1 MTLPARAALPV
12 LVLLPLLAGCSGR
25 QHDPRALTREEV
37 LVTVSATGQADS
49 TPDQARFSAGVSSIG
64 ATGPAAGA
72 ANAAA
77 MNKVVSAMLALG
89 IEKRD
94 IQTRQL
100 SISRIDYGR
109 NRGRFEASNVV
120 AVTVRKVERA
130 GAAAAAATGAGANV
144 LSGPDLS
151 VGDPEA
157 AGRSAYAA
165 AYKEA
170 RARAEAY
177 AGAAGLKVARVLS
190 IDDGSAGGSP
200 TPYGDFAME
209 RAAAPRM
216 EAPPVFAGTNTST
229 ANVRVSFAL
238 GPKPK

>member
-1 MTLPARAALPV
+1 MTLPARTALPA
-12 LVLLPLLAGCSGR
+12 LALLPLLAACGDRS
-25 QHDPRALTREEV
+25 HDPRALARDEV

-77 MNKVVSAMLALG
+77 MNRVFGALTALG
-89 IEKRD
+89 IDRRD

-100 SISRIDYGR
+100 SIQRIDYGP

-120 AVTVRKVERA
+120 SVRVRKVDRA
-130 GAAAAAATGAGANV
+130 GAAIAAATGAGANV
-144 LSGPDLS
+144 LSGPELT
-151 VGDPEA
+151 VADPEA

-165 AYKEA
+165 AYKAA

-177 AGAAGLKVARVLS
+177 AGAAGMRVARTLT
-190 IDDGSAGGSP
+190 IDDGVSGGSP
-200 TPYGDFAME
+200 SPYGDFAME
-209 RAAAPRM
+209 RVAPRA
-216 EAPPVFAGTNTST
+216 EAPPVSAGTTTET
-229 ANVRVSFAL
+229 ATVRVSFAL